1 MLERR
6 SLRVGP
12 AAAGVVAAGLAVFAL
27 AFAAGRLTAPGRAA
41 VPAAFAPLHGSA
53 AGMPLPQLS
62 QETSIPPLAATPR
75 PKVRVRVRTVR
86 VRVRVPVRTPPRRAA
101 TPRPRPHRTSTTPV
115 TITGSG

>member
-86 VRVRVPVRTPPRRAA
+86 VRVPVRTPPRRAA